1 MANAGEQQMDGIGA
15 SLNPTGSD
23 AQADPS
29 KLTGKR
35 ILVVDDEPDILS
47 LLDEYLS
54 SRGYAVVTARCGRE
68 ALERSSCDPDLVI
81 LDVGL
86 PDEDGFSVCRR
97 LRAHLDC
104 PIIFLTARIEDAD
117 ALTGFEVGGDDYVLK
132 PFSLALLGA
141 RVRAHL
147 LREERRQNRAR
158 VRFAGDVV
166 IDYRGRTISVAN
178 VPVSL
183 TKREFDIVAL
193 LSKSPGQVFERE
205 LIHERVCGWDSESD
219 AAVITEHVRRIR
231 NKLAAA
237 GPRADPIETIW
248 GMGYRWRA

>member
-1 MANAGEQQMDGIGA
+1 MTHADDQQAESSDTA
-15 SLNPTGSD
+15 SLAGR
-23 AQADPS
+23 
-29 KLTGKR
+29 R
-35 ILVVDDEPDILS
+35 ILVVDDEPDILE

-54 SRGYAVVTARCGRE
+54 GQGYAVTRARCGRE
-68 ALERSSCDPDLVI
+68 AIERASCDPDLII

-86 PDEDGFSVCRR
+86 PDEDGFSVCRK
-97 LRAHLDC
+97 LRAHLSC
-104 PIIFLTARIEDAD
+104 PIVFLTARIEDAD

-147 LREERRQNRAR
+147 VREDRRQNRAK

-166 IDYRGRTISVAN
+166 IDYRGRTVSVAE

-237 GPRADPIETIW
+237 GPGADPIETIW

>member
-1 MANAGEQQMDGIGA
+1 MPDEEDAG
-15 SLNPTGSD
+15 LGS
-23 AQADPS
+23 ADPAGGVS
-29 KLTGKR
+29 ATPINLVGRR
-35 ILVVDDEPDILS
+35 ILVVDDEPEILE
-47 LLDEYLS
+47 LLEEYLAGQ
-54 SRGYAVVTARCGRE
+54 GYEVVTAASGQA
-68 ALERSSCDPDLVI
+68 ALERSSCDPDLII

-86 PDEDGFSVCRR
+86 PDADGFEVCRR
-97 LRAHLDC
+97 LRTHLSC
-104 PIIFLTARIEDAD
+104 PIVFLTARIEDAD

-147 LREERRQNRAR
+147 MREERRQNRAQ
-158 VRFAGDVV
+158 VRFAGNLV
-166 IDYRGRTISVAN
+166 IDYRGRTVSVAD
-178 VPVSL
+178 VPVNL

-219 AAVITEHVRRIR
+219 ASVITEHVRRIR

-237 GPRADPIETIW
+237 GPGADPIETIW